1 MGKSGDVVFKPC
13 TGQTALRRRS
23 PRHFLCF
30 ARGFAKRGVD
40 TALQAEKMA
49 EVDFSGKNVPGWPGK
64 RDGVECPVTQ

>member
-40 TALQAEKMA
+40 TALQAKKWPKSTFRGKMFRGGP
-49 EVDFSGKNVPGWPGK
+49 EK